1 MQLVFATNNNH
12 KLKEIRDIAG
22 RNIIITGLEE
32 SGFYGEIPED
42 FDTIEQNA
50 SQKAHY
56 IYNKLKMN
64 CFADD
69 TGLEVDCLGGEP
81 GVYSARYSRMA
92 KDRFAEMGIVEGNI
106 SKLLWKLKNEQNRGA
121 RFRTVIS
128 LILNGQEFQFE
139 GIVNGKILKETR
151 GDKGFGY
158 DPLFMPEGYSLSF
171 AQLSSEEKN
180 RISHRSKAVS
190 KLISFLKNIEE

>member
-1 MQLVFATNNNH
+1 
-12 KLKEIRDIAG
+12 
-22 RNIIITGLEE
+22 
-32 SGFYGEIPED
+32 
-42 FDTIEQNA
+42 
-50 SQKAHY
+50 
-56 IYNKLKMN
+56 
-64 CFADD
+64 
-69 TGLEVDCLGGEP
+69 
-81 GVYSARYSRMA
+81 MA

-171 AQLSSEEKN
+171 AQMSSEEKN